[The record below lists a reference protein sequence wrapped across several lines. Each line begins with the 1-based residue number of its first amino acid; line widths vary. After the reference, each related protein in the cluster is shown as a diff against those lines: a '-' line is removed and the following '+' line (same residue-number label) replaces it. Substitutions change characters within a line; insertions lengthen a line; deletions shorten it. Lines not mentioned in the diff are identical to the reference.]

1 MAEVYDDL
9 VRRMDELEQKV
20 RELTERAQKATLGT
34 NSNPISKLFIKDSRT
49 GAVAEVDY
57 DRENSGIRT
66 KEVR

>member
-1 MAEVYDDL
+1 MADTMEDL
-9 VRRMDELEQKV
+9 ARRVDELEQKV
-20 RELTERAQKATLGT
+20 RELTERPQKATLGT
-34 NSNPISKLFIKDSRT
+34 NSNPISKLFMKDSRT